1 MIGYDSTMKRNEVS
15 AHARTWVNF
24 EKDYAK
30 SKKPVTK
37 GHISQD
43 SIYMKFPEQAN
54 LQSWKVGPWG
64 PTDGEPGRKCG
75 VTGHGHSFLS
85 GGMIMF

>member
-1 MIGYDSTMKRNEVS
+1 MMGYNSAMKRNKVS

-37 GHISQD
+37 GHIS
-43 SIYMKFPEQAN
+43 
-54 LQSWKVGPWG
+54 
-64 PTDGEPGRKCG
+64 
-75 VTGHGHSFLS
+75 
-85 GGMIMF
+85 